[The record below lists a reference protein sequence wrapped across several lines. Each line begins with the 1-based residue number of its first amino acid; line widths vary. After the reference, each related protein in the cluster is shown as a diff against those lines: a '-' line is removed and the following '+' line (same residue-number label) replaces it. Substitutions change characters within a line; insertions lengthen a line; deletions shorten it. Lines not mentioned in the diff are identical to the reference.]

1 MTTSGSDR
9 DCSGLPGFALPL
21 TAFEEYLLRDGT
33 PAAPMEFFFRLRLG
47 ETIDRNLL
55 EMAAATALRR
65 HPILQARVLDRAAG
79 PPAFSF
85 HTVPPLRSLVVEA
98 DDDGTPEPLDPQT
111 DPLVRL
117 TLSSSAPAAG
127 SQARSTVLAQFHHV
141 AADGLGAI
149 AFLDDLLAIITQ
161 LHREATTPPQ
171 LRPLDPSLL
180 VQRGHYGLTP
190 WRLLKMLPDQA
201 VGLAGIK
208 QFFQNQP
215 LGLTTTRPTTRP
227 TGDSPRPSLTA
238 ISVSLSVPE
247 TVALR
252 QAATTA
258 EVTVNELAAAAI
270 FSAIQP
276 LCSIGRTAATGA
288 GPEVVR
294 LCVPMNLRRPSDRKM
309 PATNLCSMVFLDRTP
324 DHIAAGPAPLLTS
337 IHDEM
342 AIIRRHGLGLTFLFS
357 LHLGRLMP
365 GGIRRVV
372 AGQPAAATVLFTN
385 LGRVFRRHR
394 SDPATGTS
402 LLTTIE
408 GLAPLRRETPL
419 AITATEYAASLT
431 FTFRYDER
439 QLTAGQVAATVTAFR
454 QGLDDVARVASSTT
468 AASGENCS

>member
-9 DCSGLPGFALPL
+9 NCSGLPGFALPL

-33 PAAPMEFFFRLRLG
+33 PAAPMDFFFRLRLG
-47 ETIDRNLL
+47 ETIDRQLL

-65 HPILQARVLDRAAG
+65 HPVLQARVLDHAAG

-85 HTVPPLRSLVVEA
+85 HAVPTLRSMVVEA
-98 DDDGTPEPLDPQT
+98 AADCTPEPLNPLT

-127 SQARSTVLAQFHHV
+127 SRASSTVLAQFHHV

-161 LHREATTPPQ
+161 LHRDVTAPLR

-190 WRLLKMLPDQA
+190 WRLLKILPDQA

-208 QFFQNQP
+208 QFFKNRP
-215 LGLTTTRPTTRP
+215 LGLTTTSPACDGTRP
-227 TGDSPRPSLTA
+227 ALTA
-238 ISVSLSVPE
+238 VSVSLSGPE
-247 TVALR
+247 TNALR

-258 EVTVNELAAAAI
+258 EVSVNELAAAAI

-276 LCSIGRTAATGA
+276 LCATGRNAATGA

-294 LCVPMNLRRPSDRKM
+294 LCVPMNLRRASDRKM

-324 DHIAAGPAPLLTS
+324 DQIAAGPQPLLAS

-342 AIIRRHGLGLTFLFS
+342 GVIRRHGLGLTFLFS

-372 AGQPAAATVLFTN
+372 ADQPAAATVLFTN
-385 LGRVFRRHR
+385 IGRVFRRHR

-419 AITATEYAASLT
+419 AILAIEHAGCLT

-439 QLTAGQVAATVTAFR
+439 QLTAGQIEATVTAFR
-454 QGLDDVARVASSTT
+454 QALDDVARVASSTA
-468 AASGENCS
+468 AASGGNRS

>member
-9 DCSGLPGFALPL
+9 ECSGLPGFALPL

-47 ETIDRNLL
+47 ETIDRHLL
-55 EMAAATALRR
+55 EMAAGTALRR
-65 HPILQARVLDRAAG
+65 HPILQARVLDQAAG

-85 HTVPPLRSLVVEA
+85 HAVPLLRSLVVEA
-98 DDDGTPEPLDPQT
+98 DDEGTPDPLNPRT

-117 TLSSSAPAAG
+117 TLSSSAPATG
-127 SQARSTVLAQFHHV
+127 SRARSTVLAQFHHV

-149 AFLDDLLAIITQ
+149 AFLDDLLAIIAQ
-161 LHREATTPPQ
+161 LHRDATTPAQ

-180 VQRGHYGLTP
+180 MQRGHYGLTP

-208 QFFQNQP
+208 QFFQNRP
-215 LGLTTTRPTTRP
+215 LGLTTTRPTSH
-227 TGDSPRPSLTA
+227 SPRPSLTA
-238 ISVSLSVPE
+238 ISVSLSGPE
-247 TVALR
+247 TDALR

-276 LCSIGRTAATGA
+276 LCAISRTAAADA

-294 LCVPMNLRRPSDRKM
+294 LCVPMNLRRASDRKM

-324 DHIAAGPAPLLTS
+324 DQIAAGPAPLLTS

-357 LHLGRLMP
+357 LHLGRLLP

-385 LGRVFRRHR
+385 IGRVFRRHR
-394 SDPATGTS
+394 SDPGTGTS
-402 LLTTIE
+402 LLRTIE

-419 AITATEYAASLT
+419 AILAIEYAGSLT

-439 QLTAGQVAATVTAFR
+439 QLTAGQVQAAVTAFR
-454 QGLDDVARVASSTT
+454 QSLDDVARVASSTV
-468 AASGENCS
+468 AASGGNWS